1 MAEAAAPSSALERNC
16 LLILTVIACS
26 VVAYV
31 LADILTPPALA
42 LFLAIVVDSF
52 ARAITRRLKWVSN
65 AMATPLAIVLSLL
78 LFGGSLVVIA
88 ENAAS
93 LAAKLVTYT
102 PKLNDLLARGAHLV
116 HAHNVPTMADV
127 LAWLNPAKYL
137 GDIAKSVQGFA
148 SNGVLI
154 LIYLGFILA
163 SKRAVERKLVSLSKN
178 RTERQGATEVFLRI
192 RDSVEQYLWVQTLT
206 GLIIG
211 AVSWL
216 TMTLVGLDNAVFWA
230 FLIFIASYVPIIGGA
245 IGILAPPLF
254 AMVQFGGFWQAGV
267 IAGVLASTHF
277 IVGNVILP
285 RMQGDSLNIDPVVV
299 LLSLAFWGAIWG
311 VTGMFLSTPLT
322 VIAMVICA
330 QFEGSRWVAVLL
342 SANGT
347 PDKLRDR
354 KSAAGA

>member
-1 MAEAAAPSSALERNC
+1 MADTASPSNLERNC
-16 LLILTVIACS
+16 LLILAVIAAGL
-26 VVAYV
+26 VTYA

-52 ARAITRRLKWVSN
+52 ARAITRRLKWVSST
-65 AMATPLAIVLSLL
+65 AATPLAIVLSLL
-78 LFGGSLVVIA
+78 LFGGSILVIA

-93 LAAKLVTYT
+93 LAARMVTYT
-102 PKLNDLLARGAHLV
+102 PRLNELLARGAHAV
-116 HAHNVPTMADV
+116 HAHNIPTMTNV
-127 LAWLNPAKYL
+127 LAWLDPAKYL
-137 GDIAKSVQGFA
+137 GDIAKGVQAFA

-154 LIYLGFILA
+154 LLYLGFILA
-163 SKRAVERKLVSLSKN
+163 SRRGMERKLVSLS
-178 RTERQGATEVFLRI
+178 RTRAERQGATEVFFRI

-206 GLIIG
+206 GLMIG

-230 FLIFIASYVPIIGGA
+230 FLIFIAAYVPIVGGA

-254 AMVQFGGFWQAGV
+254 ALVQFESVWPAMI
-267 IAGVLASTHF
+267 IAGVLSSTHF
-277 IVGNVILP
+277 VVGNVILP

-311 VTGMFLSTPLT
+311 VAGMFLSTPLT
-322 VIAMVICA
+322 VITMVVCA
-330 QFEGSRWVAVLL
+330 QFEGSRWLAVIL

-347 PDKLRDR
+347 PDRLGGR
-354 KSAAGA
+354 KPAAGS